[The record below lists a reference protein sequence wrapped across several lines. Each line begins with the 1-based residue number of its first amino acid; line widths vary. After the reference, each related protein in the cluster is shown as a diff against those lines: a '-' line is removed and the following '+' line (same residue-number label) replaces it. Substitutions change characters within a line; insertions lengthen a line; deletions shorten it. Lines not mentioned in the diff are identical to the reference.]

1 MTLITKQVLMTK
13 TKNKIKKW
21 RWSHSYKR
29 KWTSQ
34 GKQMLLNAFWSEI
47 FIIRDKNINKND
59 DYYASDNELYFQE
72 MLMPKSPT
80 TASIVLNLPTRIWT
94 RGKGTKILPLKQM
107 LQRLQY

>member
-1 MTLITKQVLMTK
+1 MTLITCLTK

-21 RWSHSYKR
+21 RWSHSYKQ
-29 KWTSQ
+29 KGTSQ

-47 FIIRDKNINKND
+47 FIMRDKNINKND
-59 DYYASDNELYFQE
+59 DYYASDNELDFQE

-80 TASIVLNLPTRIWT
+80 TASIVLNLTTSIWT

>member
-1 MTLITKQVLMTK
+1 MTLITCLTK

-34 GKQMLLNAFWSEI
+34 GKQMLNAFWSEI

-59 DYYASDNELYFQE
+59 DYYASDNELDFQE

-80 TASIVLNLPTRIWT
+80 TASIVLNLPTSIWT
-94 RGKGTKILPLKQM
+94 KGKGTKILPLKQM